1 MWGKFDIAKIFPC
14 HYRGGYF
21 MHYTITFPLVVMNI
35 MALSSHLSP
44 SNRGS
49 DCHCG
54 FALASPTAINF
65 GQSPGKFH
73 FD

>member
-49 DCHCG
+49 NCHCG